1 MTLHD
6 AIICILKSHGTAM
19 SYSDIAEEIYSKGL
33 YLQEKGSMAPA
44 KQISTRARKH
54 PELFVI
60 ENAKIFLRTSGENR
74 VSPKEKKFSNLN
86 KCSSSLLPDN
96 KDKVKEKAVTRY
108 DSSNFKKCLEPWI
121 DEKTKVLI
129 LGTMPGDVS
138 IKERSYYLNPRNA
151 FWKIMNKLFNSTE
164 HLDKSRD
171 FLNGIG
177 IGLWDVYKEGFRK
190 GSCDAGFS
198 CDLKTNDI
206 QGVLNRHKSI
216 KYIVFNGQKP
226 QKVFLQKI
234 GKVNI
239 PCIVLPSTSSSNT
252 HMSFDEKL
260 ETWGKLKEMLI

>member
-19 SYSDIAEEIYSKGL
+19 SYSDIAEEINSKRL
-33 YLQEKGSMAPA
+33 YLKNDKSMIS
-44 KQISTRARKH
+44 KVQISARARKH

-86 KCSSSLLPDN
+86 KCSSSLLPNN
-96 KDKVKEKAVTRY
+96 KGKMKEKAVTRY

-171 FLNGIG
+171 FLSGIG
-177 IGLWDVYKEGFRK
+177 IGLWDVY
-190 GSCDAGFS
+190 
-198 CDLKTNDI
+198 
-206 QGVLNRHKSI
+206 H
-216 KYIVFNGQKP
+216 
-226 QKVFLQKI
+226 
-234 GKVNI
+234 
-239 PCIVLPSTSSSNT
+239 
-252 HMSFDEKL
+252 
-260 ETWGKLKEMLI
+260 